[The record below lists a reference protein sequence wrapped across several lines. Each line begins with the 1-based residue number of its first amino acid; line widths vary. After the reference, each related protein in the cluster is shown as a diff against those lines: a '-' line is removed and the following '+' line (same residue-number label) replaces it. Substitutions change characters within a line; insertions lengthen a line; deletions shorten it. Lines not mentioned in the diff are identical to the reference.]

1 MATSNQWWTE
11 MSNKCVCWPVPSF
24 IHQIKT
30 RLDQHFSSFRA
41 QMERNQLRPH
51 LQFKSSSSLGKSSD
65 QYELKQF
72 KWIDSIEFSKTEKKR
87 KTEQKRVTGGC
98 KWPTRR
104 HGRWPMRL
112 FVNAKCKR
120 QEHLPPGSRLRLTL
134 TASKH
139 LIDCSTS
146 I

>member
-1 MATSNQWWTE
+1 MHRFPAHNEKLIIMATSNQWWTE

-72 KWIDSIEFSKTEKKR
+72 KWIDSIEFPKKEKRNKSVW
-87 KTEQKRVTGGC
+87 QVDANG
-98 KWPTRR
+98 R
-104 HGRWPMRL
+104 HGDTDVDQW
-112 FVNAKCKR
+112 
-120 QEHLPPGSRLRLTL
+120 
-134 TASKH
+134 
-139 LIDCSTS
+139 DCLSMQSANDKSTCPQVVDWD
-146 I
+146 